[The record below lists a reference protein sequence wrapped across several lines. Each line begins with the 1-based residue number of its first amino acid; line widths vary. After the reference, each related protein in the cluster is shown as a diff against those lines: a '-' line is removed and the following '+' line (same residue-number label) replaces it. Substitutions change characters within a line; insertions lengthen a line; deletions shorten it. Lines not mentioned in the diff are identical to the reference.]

1 MFKNMIY
8 FNSQKVAEYKAVLEG
23 KKHVAIKN
31 VKISSSKSLD
41 ANISVFSGA
50 IGGSNEMEGELIE
63 NVVLDYNE
71 FEKLLEKKDGEY
83 YFDLMGGEY
92 DVDTITKSSI
102 ISFEGALS
110 IPNEFDMME
119 LINQFKPL
127 LINSMNLANEE
138 EEEIFKKIFAKESTK
153 IPIFIESN
161 QLGERQ
167 GFTKLTSTELLA
179 GMETLEDYEEEDLTF
194 IAKITSRKQVKDKP
208 IVVFDIMKDLF
219 SISRGLRRQMDQ
231 DEIEGIENI
240 KSDRDIIELEVLAIY
255 R

>member
-8 FNSQKVAEYKAVLEG
+8 FDSLKVAEYKAVLAG

-41 ANISVFSGA
+41 ANVSVFSGG

-63 NVVLDYNE
+63 NMVLDCNE
-71 FEKLLEKKDGEY
+71 FEDLLEKK
-83 YFDLMGGEY
+83 GGEHYFNLMTEDY
-92 DVDTITKSSI
+92 DVETITKSSI

-119 LINQFKPL
+119 LINQFKPM
-127 LINSMNLANEE
+127 LISSMNLANAE
-138 EEEIFKKIFAKESTK
+138 EEEIFKKIFEKENTK
-153 IPIFIESN
+153 IPMFIQSN

-167 GFTKLTSTELLA
+167 GFTKLTSTELIV
-179 GMETLEDYEEEDLTF
+179 GMETLEDYEDEELTF
-194 IAKITSRKQVKDKP
+194 IAKISSRKQAKDKP

-219 SISRGLRRQMDQ
+219 SISRGLRRQMGQ
-231 DEIEGIENI
+231 EEIEGIENI
-240 KSDRDIIELEVLAIY
+240 KSERDILELEVLAIY

>member
-8 FNSQKVAEYKAVLEG
+8 FDAQKVAEYKAVLEG

-41 ANISVFSGA
+41 ANISVFSGG
-50 IGGSNEMEGELIE
+50 IGGTNEMEGELID
-63 NVVLDYNE
+63 NLVLDCNE
-71 FEKLLEKKDGEY
+71 FEELLKKKGGDH
-83 YFDLMGGEY
+83 YFDLMATDY
-92 DVDTITKSSI
+92 DIETITKSSI
-102 ISFEGALS
+102 ISFEGSLS

-127 LINSMNLANEE
+127 LISSMNLANAQEE
-138 EEEIFKKIFAKESTK
+138 ELFKKIFEKESTK
-153 IPIFIESN
+153 IPMFIESS

-167 GFTKLTSTELLA
+167 GFTKLTSTELLV
-179 GMETLEDYEEEDLTF
+179 GMEALEDYEEEELTF

-219 SISRGLRRQMDQ
+219 SISRGLRRQMGQ
-231 DEIEGIENI
+231 SEIEGIENI
-240 KSDRDIIELEVLAIY
+240 KSDTDTLELEVLAIY